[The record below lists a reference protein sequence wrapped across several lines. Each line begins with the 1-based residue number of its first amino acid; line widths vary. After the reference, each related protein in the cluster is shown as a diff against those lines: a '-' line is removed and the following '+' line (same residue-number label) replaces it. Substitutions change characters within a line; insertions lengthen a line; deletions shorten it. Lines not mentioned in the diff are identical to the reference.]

1 MIIMSFEIEELK
13 EKLNSNISTN
23 DKQNMKYIDILFHLK
38 ENIKNNIYKIC
49 SCNSKNKYYCIP
61 CKLTCC
67 SLCSL
72 EKHESH
78 NIININEFLLDEKNI
93 NKIFN
98 NFSNNIKKSE
108 LIKNSNDIRQ
118 KLNKYIDITIDEF
131 INKLNIFRKKQ
142 KNDIDNI
149 FNNFDIN
156 KNTMMENIN
165 NIHVKLN
172 EYINKTKLFYNLN
185 NDSNDD
191 NSKYTNI
198 DNYNTYFLHGYD
210 LINLTKQNIIK
221 IYKYIETL
229 EDDLRNYITNQ
240 AENFSQIKTELDKL
254 LYISNEKEKN
264 IILDNNDIFS
274 LAKPISNFIFISDNL
289 SKDNFIN
296 IKERL
301 SKYLKHIKNFRKM
314 IYKIINKTGN
324 LKEVEKNI
332 KSLDLKKLKG
342 VENLFSL
349 RDQDKIDINN
359 SSYFSLN
366 KKTINSED
374 DICLNNPLINK
385 YYSLLFIDLFEKYFK
400 PNIKDNQTSYVD
412 LQIWK
417 KDVNADE
424 EDETDIAKI
433 IEGTNEIHI
442 YEKKN
447 KKMVKFSL
455 KLTKNPYGYTK
466 FPIGCR
472 NLLIGDKLYI
482 TGGRDEYNEYPNVLI
497 FDRKTQN
504 LKRIIDLRIPR
515 AYHTMIYSEIF
526 NTILV
531 IGGEHEPSV
540 EIFDPVTYRWQLLP
554 DLNIPRANS
563 LFYCDSPRG
572 ILYTMFGNEGSILDN
587 KYSDIIEFLDLKN
600 IEDGWNILDYKNK
613 SEIDLKS
620 LMSIYPL
627 NSDLILL
634 YGGVVF
640 RGNNKSVCIFNLEKS
655 EITKIDQKIMDTL
668 RIEAKKSKKLNIIIS
683 GLSSKNSSKLAS
695 NNSSKMNF

>member
-1 MIIMSFEIEELK
+1 MSFEIEELK

-23 DKQNMKYIDILFHLK
+23 DNQNMKYIDILFHLK

-98 NFSNNIKKSE
+98 NFSNNIKKSQ

-118 KLNKYIDITIDEF
+118 KLNKYIDITIDEI

-165 NIHVKLN
+165 NMHVKLN

-191 NSKYTNI
+191 NNKYINI

-240 AENFSQIKTELDKL
+240 AENFSQIKKELDKL

-264 IILDNNDIFS
+264 IILDNNDIYS
-274 LAKPISNFIFISDNL
+274 LVKPISNFIFISDNL

-332 KSLDLKKLKG
+332 KSLELKKLKG
-342 VENLFSL
+342 IENLFSL

>member
-1 MIIMSFEIEELK
+1 MSFEIEELK

-23 DKQNMKYIDILFHLK
+23 DNQNMKYIDILFHLK

-49 SCNSKNKYYCIP
+49 SYNSKNKYYCIP

-118 KLNKYIDITIDEF
+118 KLNKYIDITIDEI

-191 NSKYTNI
+191 NNKYINI

-240 AENFSQIKTELDKL
+240 AENFSQIKKELDKL

>member
-1 MIIMSFEIEELK
+1 MSFEIEELK

-23 DKQNMKYIDILFHLK
+23 DNQNMKYIDILFHLK

-49 SCNSKNKYYCIP
+49 SCNTKNKYYCIP

-67 SLCSL
+67 SFCSL
-72 EKHESH
+72 KEHESH

-165 NIHVKLN
+165 NIQAKLN

-191 NSKYTNI
+191 NNKYINI

-240 AENFSQIKTELDKL
+240 AENFSQIKKELDKL

-264 IILDNNDIFS
+264 IILDNNDIYS
-274 LAKPISNFIFISDNL
+274 LVKPISNFIFISDNL
-289 SKDNFIN
+289 SKDNFIL

-324 LKEVEKNI
+324 LKELEKNI

>member
-1 MIIMSFEIEELK
+1 MSFEIEELK

-165 NIHVKLN
+165 NIQAKLN

-191 NSKYTNI
+191 NNKYINI

-240 AENFSQIKTELDKL
+240 AENFSQIKKELDKL

-264 IILDNNDIFS
+264 IILDNNDIYS
-274 LAKPISNFIFISDNL
+274 LVKPISNFIFISDNL

>member
-1 MIIMSFEIEELK
+1 MSFEIEELK

-23 DKQNMKYIDILFHLK
+23 DNQNMKYIDILFHLK

-49 SCNSKNKYYCIP
+49 SCNTKNKYYCIP

-131 INKLNIFRKKQ
+131 VNKLNIFRKKQ
-142 KNDIDNI
+142 KNDTDNI

-191 NSKYTNI
+191 NNKYINI

-264 IILDNNDIFS
+264 IILDNNDIYS
-274 LAKPISNFIFISDNL
+274 LVKPISNFIFISDNL

>member
-1 MIIMSFEIEELK
+1 MSFEIEELK
-13 EKLNSNISTN
+13 GKLNSNISTN

-118 KLNKYIDITIDEF
+118 KLNKYIDITIDEI

-240 AENFSQIKTELDKL
+240 AENFLQIKTELDKL

-264 IILDNNDIFS
+264 IILDNNDVFS

>member
-1 MIIMSFEIEELK
+1 MSFEIEELK

-23 DKQNMKYIDILFHLK
+23 DNQNMKYIDILFHLK

-49 SCNSKNKYYCIP
+49 SCNTKNKYYCIP

-118 KLNKYIDITIDEF
+118 KLNKYIDITIDEI

-191 NSKYTNI
+191 NNKYINI

-240 AENFSQIKTELDKL
+240 AENFSQIKKELDKL

>member
-1 MIIMSFEIEELK
+1 MSFEIEELK

-23 DKQNMKYIDILFHLK
+23 DNQNMKYIDILFHLK

-49 SCNSKNKYYCIP
+49 SCNTKNKYYCIP

-98 NFSNNIKKSE
+98 NFSNNIKKSQ

-118 KLNKYIDITIDEF
+118 KLNKYIDITIDEI

-191 NSKYTNI
+191 NNKYINI

-240 AENFSQIKTELDKL
+240 AENFSQIKKELDKL

-264 IILDNNDIFS
+264 IILDNNDIYS
-274 LAKPISNFIFISDNL
+274 LVKPISNFIFISDNL
-289 SKDNFIN
+289 SKDNFII

-332 KSLDLKKLKG
+332 KSLELKKLKG

-447 KKMVKFSL
+447 KKMIKFSL

>member
-1 MIIMSFEIEELK
+1 MSFEIEELK

-23 DKQNMKYIDILFHLK
+23 DNQNMKYIDILFHLK

-49 SCNSKNKYYCIP
+49 SCNTKNKYYCIP

-118 KLNKYIDITIDEF
+118 KLNKYIDITIDEI

-191 NSKYTNI
+191 NSKYINI

-240 AENFSQIKTELDKL
+240 AENFSQIKKELDKL

-264 IILDNNDIFS
+264 IILDNNDIYS
-274 LAKPISNFIFISDNL
+274 LVKPISNFIFISDNL

>member
-1 MIIMSFEIEELK
+1 MPIEIEELK
-13 EKLNSNISTN
+13 EKLNSNISLN
-23 DKQNMKYIDILFHLK
+23 DNQNIKYIDILFHLK

-49 SCNSKNKYYCIP
+49 SCDSKNKYYCIP

-118 KLNKYIDITIDEF
+118 KLNKYIDITIDEI

-191 NSKYTNI
+191 NNKYINI

-240 AENFSQIKTELDKL
+240 AENFSQIKKELDKL

-655 EITKIDQKIMDTL
+655 EITKIDQKMMDTL

>member
-1 MIIMSFEIEELK
+1 M
-13 EKLNSNISTN
+13 
-23 DKQNMKYIDILFHLK
+23 
-38 ENIKNNIYKIC
+38 
-49 SCNSKNKYYCIP
+49 
-61 CKLTCC
+61 
-67 SLCSL
+67 
-72 EKHESH
+72 
-78 NIININEFLLDEKNI
+78 
-93 NKIFN
+93 
-98 NFSNNIKKSE
+98 
-108 LIKNSNDIRQ
+108 
-118 KLNKYIDITIDEF
+118 
-131 INKLNIFRKKQ
+131 
-142 KNDIDNI
+142 
-149 FNNFDIN
+149 
-156 KNTMMENIN
+156 
-165 NIHVKLN
+165 
-172 EYINKTKLFYNLN
+172 
-185 NDSNDD
+185 
-191 NSKYTNI
+191 
-198 DNYNTYFLHGYD
+198 
-210 LINLTKQNIIK
+210 
-221 IYKYIETL
+221 
-229 EDDLRNYITNQ
+229 
-240 AENFSQIKTELDKL
+240 DKL

-264 IILDNNDIFS
+264 IILDNNDIYS
-274 LAKPISNFIFISDNL
+274 LVKPISNFIFISDNL

-324 LKEVEKNI
+324 LKELEKNI

-497 FDRKTQN
+497 
-504 LKRIIDLRIPR
+504 
-515 AYHTMIYSEIF
+515 
-526 NTILV
+526 
-531 IGGEHEPSV
+531 EHEPSV

>member
-1 MIIMSFEIEELK
+1 MSFEIEELK

-23 DKQNMKYIDILFHLK
+23 DNQNMKYIDILFHLK

-191 NSKYTNI
+191 NNKYINI

-274 LAKPISNFIFISDNL
+274 LTKPISNFIFISDNL

>member
-1 MIIMSFEIEELK
+1 MSFEIEELK

-23 DKQNMKYIDILFHLK
+23 DNQNMKYIDILFHLK

-49 SCNSKNKYYCIP
+49 SCNTKNKYYCIP

-118 KLNKYIDITIDEF
+118 KLNKYIDITIDEI

-191 NSKYTNI
+191 NNKYINI

-240 AENFSQIKTELDKL
+240 AENFSQIKKELDKL

-324 LKEVEKNI
+324 LKELEKNI

-472 NLLIGDKLYI
+472 NLIIGDKLYI

>member
-1 MIIMSFEIEELK
+1 MSFEIEELK

-23 DKQNMKYIDILFHLK
+23 DNQNMKYIDILFHLK

-49 SCNSKNKYYCIP
+49 LCNTKNKYYCIP

-191 NSKYTNI
+191 NNKYINI

-240 AENFSQIKTELDKL
+240 AENFSQIKKELDKL

-324 LKEVEKNI
+324 LKELEKNI

>member
-1 MIIMSFEIEELK
+1 
-13 EKLNSNISTN
+13 
-23 DKQNMKYIDILFHLK
+23 
-38 ENIKNNIYKIC
+38 
-49 SCNSKNKYYCIP
+49 
-61 CKLTCC
+61 
-67 SLCSL
+67 
-72 EKHESH
+72 
-78 NIININEFLLDEKNI
+78 
-93 NKIFN
+93 
-98 NFSNNIKKSE
+98 
-108 LIKNSNDIRQ
+108 
-118 KLNKYIDITIDEF
+118 
-131 INKLNIFRKKQ
+131 
-142 KNDIDNI
+142 
-149 FNNFDIN
+149 
-156 KNTMMENIN
+156 
-165 NIHVKLN
+165 
-172 EYINKTKLFYNLN
+172 
-185 NDSNDD
+185 
-191 NSKYTNI
+191 
-198 DNYNTYFLHGYD
+198 
-210 LINLTKQNIIK
+210 
-221 IYKYIETL
+221 
-229 EDDLRNYITNQ
+229 
-240 AENFSQIKTELDKL
+240 
-254 LYISNEKEKN
+254 
-264 IILDNNDIFS
+264 
-274 LAKPISNFIFISDNL
+274 
-289 SKDNFIN
+289 
-296 IKERL
+296 
-301 SKYLKHIKNFRKM
+301 M

>member
-1 MIIMSFEIEELK
+1 MSFEIEELK

-38 ENIKNNIYKIC
+38 ENIKNNNYKIC

-142 KNDIDNI
+142 KNDINNI

-165 NIHVKLN
+165 NIQAKLN

-191 NSKYTNI
+191 NSKYINI

-240 AENFSQIKTELDKL
+240 AENFSKIKTELDKL

-264 IILDNNDIFS
+264 IILDNNDIYS
-274 LAKPISNFIFISDNL
+274 LVKPISNFIFISDNL

-301 SKYLKHIKNFRKM
+301 SKYLKQIKNFRKM

-324 LKEVEKNI
+324 LKELEKNI

>member
-1 MIIMSFEIEELK
+1 MSFEIEELK
-13 EKLNSNISTN
+13 EKLNSNISTSN
-23 DKQNMKYIDILFHLK
+23 NQNIKYIDILFHLK

-49 SCNSKNKYYCIP
+49 SCNTKNKYYCIP

-118 KLNKYIDITIDEF
+118 KLNKYIDITIDE
-131 INKLNIFRKKQ
+131 IIDKLNIFRKKQ

-191 NSKYTNI
+191 NNKYINI

-240 AENFSQIKTELDKL
+240 AENFSQIKKELDKL

-366 KKTINSED
+366 KKTINSET

-447 KKMVKFSL
+447 KKMVRFSL

-540 EIFDPVTYRWQLLP
+540 EIFDPITYRWQLLP

>member
-1 MIIMSFEIEELK
+1 MSFEIEELK

-23 DKQNMKYIDILFHLK
+23 DNQNMKYIDILFHLK

-118 KLNKYIDITIDEF
+118 KLNKYIDITIDEI

-191 NSKYTNI
+191 NNKYINI

-240 AENFSQIKTELDKL
+240 AENFSQIKKELDKL

-264 IILDNNDIFS
+264 IILDNNDIYS
-274 LAKPISNFIFISDNL
+274 LVKPISNFIFISDNL

-400 PNIKDNQTSYVD
+400 PNIKDNQTSYAD

>member
-1 MIIMSFEIEELK
+1 MSFEIEELK
-13 EKLNSNISTN
+13 GKLNSNISTN

-49 SCNSKNKYYCIP
+49 SCNTKNKYYCIP

-118 KLNKYIDITIDEF
+118 KLNKYIDITIDEI

-191 NSKYTNI
+191 NNKYINI

-264 IILDNNDIFS
+264 IILDNNDIYS

>member
-1 MIIMSFEIEELK
+1 MSFKIEELK

-23 DKQNMKYIDILFHLK
+23 DNQNMKYIDILFHLK

-49 SCNSKNKYYCIP
+49 SCNTKNKYYCIP

-98 NFSNNIKKSE
+98 NFSNNIKKSQ

-118 KLNKYIDITIDEF
+118 KLNKYIDITIDEI

-191 NSKYTNI
+191 NNKYINI

-274 LAKPISNFIFISDNL
+274 LTKPISNFIFISDNL
-289 SKDNFIN
+289 SKDNFIL

-324 LKEVEKNI
+324 LKELEKNI

>member
-1 MIIMSFEIEELK
+1 MSFEIEELK

-23 DKQNMKYIDILFHLK
+23 DNQNMKYIDILFHLK

-49 SCNSKNKYYCIP
+49 SCNTKNKYYCIP

-118 KLNKYIDITIDEF
+118 KLNKYIDITIDEI

-165 NIHVKLN
+165 NIQAKLN

-240 AENFSQIKTELDKL
+240 AENFSQIKKELDKL

-264 IILDNNDIFS
+264 IILDNNDIYS
-274 LAKPISNFIFISDNL
+274 LVKPISNFIFISDNL

>member
-1 MIIMSFEIEELK
+1 MSFEIEELK

-49 SCNSKNKYYCIP
+49 SCNTKNKYYCIP

-93 NKIFN
+93 NKMFN

-131 INKLNIFRKKQ
+131 INKLNIFRKKL

-191 NSKYTNI
+191 NNKYINI

-240 AENFSQIKTELDKL
+240 AENFSQIKKELDKL

-264 IILDNNDIFS
+264 IILDNNDVFS

>member
-1 MIIMSFEIEELK
+1 MSFEIEELK

-49 SCNSKNKYYCIP
+49 LCNTKNKYYCIP

-149 FNNFDIN
+149 FNNFNIN

-185 NDSNDD
+185 NDSIDD
-191 NSKYTNI
+191 NNKYINI

-240 AENFSQIKTELDKL
+240 AENFSQIKKELDKL

>member
-1 MIIMSFEIEELK
+1 MSFEIEELK

-23 DKQNMKYIDILFHLK
+23 DNQNMKYIDILFHLK

-49 SCNSKNKYYCIP
+49 SCNTKNKYYCIP

-118 KLNKYIDITIDEF
+118 KLNKYIDITIDEI

-165 NIHVKLN
+165 NIQAKLN

-191 NSKYTNI
+191 NNKYINI

-342 VENLFSL
+342 AENLFSL

>member
-1 MIIMSFEIEELK
+1 MSFEIEELK

-118 KLNKYIDITIDEF
+118 KLNKYIDITIDEI

-191 NSKYTNI
+191 NNKYINI
-198 DNYNTYFLHGYD
+198 DNYNTYFLHCYD

-221 IYKYIETL
+221 IYKYIEAL

-240 AENFSQIKTELDKL
+240 AENFSQIKKELDKL

-442 YEKKN
+442 YEKK
-447 KKMVKFSL
+447 K
-455 KLTKNPYGYTK
+455 
-466 FPIGCR
+466 
-472 NLLIGDKLYI
+472 
-482 TGGRDEYNEYPNVLI
+482 
-497 FDRKTQN
+497 
-504 LKRIIDLRIPR
+504 
-515 AYHTMIYSEIF
+515 
-526 NTILV
+526 
-531 IGGEHEPSV
+531 
-540 EIFDPVTYRWQLLP
+540 
-554 DLNIPRANS
+554 
-563 LFYCDSPRG
+563 
-572 ILYTMFGNEGSILDN
+572 
-587 KYSDIIEFLDLKN
+587 
-600 IEDGWNILDYKNK
+600 
-613 SEIDLKS
+613 
-620 LMSIYPL
+620 
-627 NSDLILL
+627 
-634 YGGVVF
+634 
-640 RGNNKSVCIFNLEKS
+640 
-655 EITKIDQKIMDTL
+655 
-668 RIEAKKSKKLNIIIS
+668 
-683 GLSSKNSSKLAS
+683 
-695 NNSSKMNF
+695 

>member
-1 MIIMSFEIEELK
+1 MSFEIEELK
-13 EKLNSNISTN
+13 EKLNSNISTSN
-23 DKQNMKYIDILFHLK
+23 NQNIKYIDILFHLK

-49 SCNSKNKYYCIP
+49 SCNTKNKYYCIP

-118 KLNKYIDITIDEF
+118 KLNKYIDITIDEI

-191 NSKYTNI
+191 NSKYINI
-198 DNYNTYFLHGYD
+198 DNYNTYFLHCYD

-240 AENFSQIKTELDKL
+240 AENFSQIKKELDKL

>member
-1 MIIMSFEIEELK
+1 MSFEIEELK

-23 DKQNMKYIDILFHLK
+23 INQNMKYIDILFHLK

-191 NSKYTNI
+191 NNKYINI

-240 AENFSQIKTELDKL
+240 AENFSQIKKELDKL

-264 IILDNNDIFS
+264 IILDNNDIYS
-274 LAKPISNFIFISDNL
+274 LVKPISNFIFISDNL
-289 SKDNFIN
+289 SKDNFII

-324 LKEVEKNI
+324 LKELEKNI

>member
-1 MIIMSFEIEELK
+1 MSFEIEELK

-23 DKQNMKYIDILFHLK
+23 DNQNMKYIDILFHLK

-49 SCNSKNKYYCIP
+49 SCNTKNKYYCIP

-156 KNTMMENIN
+156 KNTMMKNIN

-191 NSKYTNI
+191 NNKYINI

-240 AENFSQIKTELDKL
+240 AENFSQIKKELDKL

-264 IILDNNDIFS
+264 IILDNNDIYS
-274 LAKPISNFIFISDNL
+274 LVKPISNFIFISDNL

-324 LKEVEKNI
+324 LKELEKNI

-531 IGGEHEPSV
+531 IGGEYEPSV

>member
-1 MIIMSFEIEELK
+1 MSFEIEELK

-49 SCNSKNKYYCIP
+49 SCNTKNKYYCIP
-61 CKLTCC
+61 CKLACC

-118 KLNKYIDITIDEF
+118 KLNKYIDITIDEI
-131 INKLNIFRKKQ
+131 INKLKIFRKKQ

-264 IILDNNDIFS
+264 IILDNNDIYS
-274 LAKPISNFIFISDNL
+274 LVKPISNFIFISDNL

>member
-1 MIIMSFEIEELK
+1 MSFEIEELK

-23 DKQNMKYIDILFHLK
+23 DNQNMKYIDILFHLK

-49 SCNSKNKYYCIP
+49 SCNTKNKYYCIP

-191 NSKYTNI
+191 NNKYINI

-240 AENFSQIKTELDKL
+240 AENFSQIKKELDKL

-324 LKEVEKNI
+324 LKELEKNI